1 MLAVPLLL
9 GVAASRPSPW
19 QAVLSVTAISGYLA
33 SSAALDWIRARRRV
47 YLEPAAVFGTVFAVT
62 GCALLAAF
70 PELVAVAGVVGLA
83 AALAGWV
90 AMAGHPRSLVAG
102 LAQVAQA
109 VALVP
114 AAAVVAGPV
123 DGSTV
128 ARAALVAGLYLVSSV
143 LVVRSM
149 IRERGNRRFLAASI
163 GYHAVVVAVEA
174 WMLPWVYALLALG
187 LTLRAAALPALQVRL
202 EGGARRLRP
211 IHLGLV
217 EAASAALLLLVTFL
231 VRF

>member
-9 GVAASRPSPW
+9 GVAASRPGPW

-33 SSAALDWIRARRRV
+33 SSAALDWIRARRRA
-47 YLEPAAVFGTVFAVT
+47 YLEPAAVFGTVFVVSGT
-62 GCALLAAF
+62 VLLAAF
-70 PELVAVAGVVGLA
+70 PRLIVVAGIVGPAAVV
-83 AALAGWV
+83 AGWA
-90 AMAGHPRSLVAG
+90 AMTGHPRSLVAS
-102 LAQVAQA
+102 LAHVAQA
-109 VALVP
+109 IVLVP

-123 DGSTV
+123 NGPTV

-149 IRERGNRRFLAASI
+149 IRERGNRGFVAASI

-174 WMLPWVYALLALG
+174 WLLPWVYALLALG
-187 LTLRAAALPALQVRL
+187 LTLRAAALPVLQVRL

-217 EAASAALLLLVTFL
+217 EIASSVALLLLAFL